1 MNIKDLKEIVVVDT
15 NVFINIEKLKST
27 NIDRSAIFKA
37 FDTDHVIFKLCKIFI
52 RFQKYKS
59 ILLKIC
65 SVKICSL
72 TFSTS
77 E

>member
-52 RFQKYKS
+52 RFQ
-59 ILLKIC
+59 IQ
-65 SVKICSL
+65 
-72 TFSTS
+72 
-77 E
+77 